1 MQEYKNKVIVISGG
15 LGDIGQAIALAFL
28 DSGATVC
35 IGDKFDLLAAHEK
48 WALLASSAANL
59 HYDQVDIA
67 DPNQVDAWVTN
78 CRERYGAISICIPNA
93 ARVTIKDYRAISP
106 EEWKAEMD
114 VNLHGSFFMANNCAK
129 YFVEDNIPGNIVF
142 LGSWAAH
149 AVHKNLPAYSVSKA
163 AVRMLCQSM
172 ALEYAP
178 YGIRVNEIAP
188 GYVNAG
194 LSKVV
199 WAKNPDLQREAA
211 AIVPLHT
218 ILEADEIARQVLWMC
233 SADCKHLTGASIV
246 LDGGL
251 SLIRP

>member
-1 MQEYKNKVIVISGG
+1 MQEYKNKVILISGG

-28 DSGATVC
+28 ESEAIVC
-35 IGDKFDLLAAHEK
+35 IADIFDLSTAHEK
-48 WALLASSAANL
+48 CALLASATENL
-59 HYDQVDIA
+59 HYYQVDIA
-67 DPNQVDAWVTN
+67 DPNQVDAWITS
-78 CRERYGAISICIPNA
+78 CRENYGAIAICIPNA
-93 ARVTIKDYRAISP
+93 ARVTLQDYRAISH

-114 VNLHGSFFMANNCAK
+114 VNLNGFFFMANTCAK
-129 YFVEDNIPGNIVF
+129 YFVEDNISGNILF

-172 ALEYAP
+172 ALEYAS

-199 WAKNPDLQREAA
+199 WAKNPDLQREAKS
-211 AIVPLHT
+211 IVPLNT
-218 ILEADEIARQVLWMC
+218 ILETGEIAKQVLWMC
-233 SADCKHLTGASIV
+233 SENCKHLTGASIV

>member
-15 LGDIGQAIALAFL
+15 LGDIGQAVALAFL
-28 DSGATVC
+28 NSGATVC
-35 IGDKFDLLAAHEK
+35 VGDKFDLSTAYEK
-48 WALLASSAANL
+48 WTLLASSAANL
-59 HYDQVDIA
+59 HYDQVDVT
-67 DPNQVDAWVTN
+67 DPHQVDVWISN
-78 CRERYGAISICIPNA
+78 CRARYGAISICVPNA
-93 ARVTIKDYRAISP
+93 ARVTLKDYRAISP

-114 VNLHGSFFMANNCAK
+114 VNLSGSFFMANACAK
-129 YFVEDNIPGNIVF
+129 YFVEDNIAGSIVF
-142 LGSWAAH
+142 LGSWAGH
-149 AVHKNLPAYSVSKA
+149 AVHKSLPAYSVSKA

-199 WAKNPDLQREAA
+199 WEKNPDLQREAA
-211 AIVPLHT
+211 ALVPLQT
-218 ILEADEIARQVLWMC
+218 ILEADEIAQQVLWMC
-233 SADCKHLTGASIV
+233 SENCKHLTGASIV

>member
-1 MQEYKNKVIVISGG
+1 MREYKNKVIVVSGG

-28 DSGATVC
+28 ESGATVC
-35 IGDKFDLLAAHEK
+35 IGDRFDLPTAHEK
-48 WALLASSAANL
+48 WTLLASSTVSL
-59 HYDQVDIA
+59 HYDQVDVTNA
-67 DPNQVDAWVTN
+67 NQVAAWLSN
-78 CRERYGAISICIPNA
+78 CRKRFGAISICIPNA
-93 ARVTIKDYRAISP
+93 ARVTLKDYRALEH

-114 VNLHGSFFMANNCAK
+114 VNLHGSFFMANTCAK

-149 AVHKNLPAYSVSKA
+149 AVHKDLPAYSVSKA
-163 AVRMLCQSM
+163 ALRMLCQSM

-194 LSKVV
+194 LSKIV
-199 WAKNPDLQREAA
+199 WDKNPDLQRETAA
-211 AIVPLHT
+211 TVPLRT
-218 ILEADEIARQVLWMC
+218 ILEADEVAQQVLWMC
-233 SADCKHLTGASIV
+233 SVHCKHLTGASIV

>member
-15 LGDIGQAIALAFL
+15 LGDIGQALALAFL
-28 DSGATVC
+28 DSGAIVC
-35 IGDKFDLLAAHEK
+35 AGDQFDLSTAYEK
-48 WALLASSAANL
+48 WTLLASSTANL
-59 HYDQVDIA
+59 HYEQVDVTN
-67 DPNQVDAWVTN
+67 PNQVDAWLSN
-78 CRERYGAISICIPNA
+78 CRERFGAISICIPNA
-93 ARVTIKDYRAISP
+93 ARVTLKDYRVLEH
-106 EEWKAEMD
+106 EEWKAEME
-114 VNLHGSFFMANNCAK
+114 VNLHGSFFMANTCAK
-129 YFVEDNIPGNIVF
+129 YFVEDNISGNIVF

-163 AVRMLCQSM
+163 AIRMLCQSM

-199 WAKNPDLQREAA
+199 WAENPDLHEKAVA
-211 AIVPLHT
+211 TVPLRT
-218 ILEADEIARQVLWMC
+218 ILEANEIAQQVLWMC
-233 SADCKHLTGASIV
+233 SSHCKHLTGASIV